1 MSSRISPVT
10 QRHEANPPISRV
22 WDTSTG
28 QCLRTL
34 VHEDNPGVANVC
46 FSPNARFVLAFTL
59 DNCIR
64 LWDYVAGS
72 VKKTYQGHRNE
83 RFAVGGCFGTRRR
96 DGGELAF
103 IASASED
110 GGLVLWDVKSREVV
124 QVLKGHEGVCFWVD
138 VAGGLMVSCGEDRV
152 VKVYRDPTVV
162 VPDVPNEEPREGDG
176 EGEEVN
182 GQDGQEGE
190 QEADEEDGD
199 RMEGVELEVR
209 IKQEDTPI
217 EGGT

>member
-1 MSSRISPVT
+1 MK
-10 QRHEANPPISRV
+10 SRV

-59 DNCIR
+59 DNCVR

-83 RFAVGGCFGTRRR
+83 NFAVGGCFGTRRR
-96 DGGELAF
+96 DGVDYAF

-110 GGLVLWDVKSREVV
+110 GSVVLWDVKSREVV
-124 QVLKGHEGVCFWVD
+124 QVVHGHQGVCFWVD
-138 VAGGLMVSCGEDRV
+138 VADDLMVSCGEDHV
-152 VKVYRDPTVV
+152 VKVYRDDTVGPV
-162 VPDVPNEEPREGDG
+162 DVQGGELGPAEEAVEDAENMDG
-176 EGEEVN
+176 HQGRGEE
-182 GQDGQEGE
+182 EGGG
-190 QEADEEDGD
+190 GD

-217 EGGT
+217 EGA

>member
-1 MSSRISPVT
+1 MSSHLLRSFNIMRLTPT
-10 QRHEANPPISRV
+10 SRV

-96 DGGELAF
+96 DGAELAF

-110 GGLVLWDVKSREVV
+110 GELVLWDVKSREVV
-124 QVLKGHEGVCFWVD
+124 QVLRGHEGVCFWVD
-138 VAGGLMVSCGEDRV
+138 VAGGLMVSCGQDRL
-152 VKVYRDPTVV
+152 VKVYRDPTVISDA
-162 VPDVPNEEPREGDG
+162 PKEELRDEGK
-176 EGEEVN
+176 EEVN
-182 GQDGQEGE
+182 GQNGKEGE
-190 QEADEEDGD
+190 KDLEEPEEEDGD
-199 RMEGVELEVR
+199 RMEGVELELR
-209 IKQEDTPI
+209 IKQEDTPL
-217 EGGT
+217 EGA

>member
-1 MSSRISPVT
+1 MDHLTSPS
-10 QRHEANPPISRV
+10 SRV

-46 FSPNARFVLAFTL
+46 FSPNGRFVLAFTL
-59 DNCIR
+59 DNCVR

-83 RFAVGGCFGTRRR
+83 RFAVGGCFGTRPRR
-96 DGGELAF
+96 GGGGEDAF

-110 GGLVLWDVKSREVV
+110 GAVVLWDVKSREVV
-124 QVLKGHEGVCFWVD
+124 QVVRAHEGVCFWVD
-138 VAGGLMVSCGEDRV
+138 VAGGLMVSCGEDHV
-152 VKVYRDPTVV
+152 VKIYRDSTVV
-162 VPDVPNEEPREGDG
+162 SPVARAVDG
-176 EGEEVN
+176 EKGDVENMENGEGVEK
-182 GQDGQEGE
+182 
-190 QEADEEDGD
+190 EEDED
-199 RMEGVELEVR
+199 EMEGVEMELR

-217 EGGT
+217 EGA

>member
-1 MSSRISPVT
+1 M
-10 QRHEANPPISRV
+10 
-22 WDTSTG
+22 TG

-46 FSPNARFVLAFTL
+46 FSPNGRFVLAFTL

-83 RFAVGGCFGTRRR
+83 RFAVGGCFGTRPRR
-96 DGGELAF
+96 GGGGGEDAF

-110 GGLVLWDVKSREVV
+110 GAVVLWDVKSREVV
-124 QVLKGHEGVCFWVD
+124 QVVRAHEGVCFWVD
-138 VAGGLMVSCGEDRV
+138 IAGGLMVSCGEDRV
-152 VKVYRDPTVV
+152 IKIYRDDTVV
-162 VPDVPNEEPREGDG
+162 SPVAR
-176 EGEEVN
+176 EVN
-182 GQDGQEGE
+182 GEE
-190 QEADEEDGD
+190 QRAEADGEDGEAGEGVEKEEDGD
-199 RMEGVELEVR
+199 EMEGVEMELR

-217 EGGT
+217 EGA

>member
-1 MSSRISPVT
+1 MNLTPPPQSRI
-10 QRHEANPPISRV
+10 

-83 RFAVGGCFGTRRR
+83 RFAIGGCFGTRRQQ
-96 DGGELAF
+96 GSELAF

-110 GGLVLWDVKSREVV
+110 GRLVLWDVKSREVV
-124 QVLKGHEGVCFWVD
+124 QVVRGHEGVCFWVD
-138 VAGGLMVSCGEDRV
+138 VAGSLMVSCGQDRV
-152 VKVYRDPTVV
+152 VKVYRDPTVISDA
-162 VPDVPNEEPREGDG
+162 PKEEPGPMKEEKLNGQNGKEEEQEQEQGAAREGG
-176 EGEEVN
+176 EK
-182 GQDGQEGE
+182 
-190 QEADEEDGD
+190 
-199 RMEGVELEVR
+199 MEGVELEVR

-217 EGGT
+217 EGR

>member
-1 MSSRISPVT
+1 M
-10 QRHEANPPISRV
+10 
-22 WDTSTG
+22 TG

-46 FSPNARFVLAFTL
+46 FSPNGRFVLAFTL

-83 RFAVGGCFGTRRR
+83 RFAVGGCFGTRPRR
-96 DGGELAF
+96 GGGGGEDAF

-110 GGLVLWDVKSREVV
+110 GAVVLWDVKSREVV
-124 QVLKGHEGVCFWVD
+124 QVVRAHEGVCFWVD
-138 VAGGLMVSCGEDRV
+138 VAGGLMVTCGEDRV
-152 VKVYRDPTVV
+152 VKIYRDDTVV
-162 VPDVPNEEPREGDG
+162 SPVAR
-176 EGEEVN
+176 EVN
-182 GQDGQEGE
+182 GEE
-190 QEADEEDGD
+190 QREEADGEAGEDREGVEGVEKEEDGD
-199 RMEGVELEVR
+199 EMEGVEMELR

-217 EGGT
+217 EGA

>member
-1 MSSRISPVT
+1 M
-10 QRHEANPPISRV
+10 

-59 DNCIR
+59 DNCVR

-83 RFAVGGCFGTRRR
+83 RFAVGGCFGTRERR
-96 DGGELAF
+96 GGVEDAF

-110 GGLVLWDVKSREVV
+110 GGIVLWDVKSREVV
-124 QVLKGHEGVCFWVD
+124 QVVRGHEGVCFWVD
-138 VAGGLMVSCGEDRV
+138 VAGGLMVSCGQDRV
-152 VKVYRDPTVV
+152 VKVYRDPA
-162 VPDVPNEEPREGDG
+162 VPHSPGKELRNGEEERRNGEDG
-176 EGEEVN
+176 EERGGV
-182 GQDGQEGE
+182 
-190 QEADEEDGD
+190 DEDERQDGD

-217 EGGT
+217 EGA

>member
-1 MSSRISPVT
+1 MTFLS
-10 QRHEANPPISRV
+10 SRV

-46 FSPNARFVLAFTL
+46 FSPNGRFVLAFTL
-59 DNCIR
+59 DNCVR

-83 RFAVGGCFGTRRR
+83 GFAVGGCFGKRPRRGGG
-96 DGGELAF
+96 GGEDAF

-110 GGLVLWDVKSREVV
+110 GAIVLWDVKSREVV
-124 QVLKGHEGVCFWVD
+124 QVVKAHEGVCFWVD

-152 VKVYRDPTVV
+152 VKIYRDDTVV
-162 VPDVPNEEPREGDG
+162 TPVPRAM
-176 EGEEVN
+176 N
-182 GQDGQEGE
+182 GGE
-190 QEADEEDGD
+190 QRAVTDGDEVCVEKQEDGD
-199 RMEGVELEVR
+199 EMEGVEMELR

-217 EGGT
+217 EGA